1 MEKPMISFA
10 EAGDPVLLIL
20 SVPAEFAATGSDTDC
35 FVIPVLSRQG
45 GFLLCVPRGVLSED
59 ALIDC
64 LSGEDA
70 SHVLGPS
77 KGIAVQLHEEGEEQA
92 VVPVPG
98 TFNVMLVDFSDDAL
112 LWVREYDQNTD
123 SLDSVVSF
131 AQEHPFGVPV
141 ASQLV
146 PYAQEWIAGQGSERV
161 NFYSAQEEQDPP
173 AAKRASAKGASKSKG
188 VVPKRVTNAQMLEQ
202 MEIMMA
208 QMKSLVV
215 RTEVL
220 EQSKASGA
228 KVVSELGGG
237 SISGVPAVSAG
248 LTMQS
253 GPPMTAFAKYT
264 ALVGPPPKV
273 KPTVP
278 VPSPAAPPG
287 AGEAQSS
294 EEHPGLAQALTQ
306 QSSAVLALVSHL
318 ASQSDPLSE
327 IPGVGAHSTSIKG
340 VQKRERMQQDLA
352 MGSSSYYLQVMQQLH
367 KKLYPSIPLPKTI
380 DDLSH
385 LSVLTYLERTG
396 GFKNAREAGL
406 MMWLLGYAVDA
417 AAQGDLHQVR
427 ERLALMMVALEQSVV
442 DGDWTVAFLLSLAE
456 DPPISLFLDKT
467 STLSPFGK
475 PFSSLVPPPWAS
487 VVLAY
492 VKEMEVLQS
501 RKPDSP
507 KRIPKTADPENPSPK
522 RRPRFPKKP
531 RQDQDAAKGQ

>member
-1 MEKPMISFA
+1 MISFA

-20 SVPAEFAATGSDTDC
+20 SVPAEFAASNADTDC
-35 FVIPVLSRQG
+35 FAIPVMNRAG
-45 GFLLCVPRGVLSED
+45 GFLLCLPRGVISED
-59 ALIDC
+59 VLIDC
-64 LSGEDA
+64 LSGDDA

-77 KGIAVQLHEEGEEQA
+77 KGVPVQLREEGEDQV

-98 TFNVMLVDFSDDAL
+98 SVNVMLVDFSDDAL
-112 LWVREYDQNTD
+112 SWVREYDQLVD
-123 SLDSVVSF
+123 SLDNIVAFSP
-131 AQEHPFGVPV
+131 EHPFAVPI

-146 PYAQEWIAGQGSERV
+146 PFAQEWISSQGSDRV

-173 AAKRASAKGASKSKG
+173 AAKKAATKIGAKSKG
-188 VVPKRVTNAQMLEQ
+188 AVPKRVTNAQMMEQ

-220 EQSKASGA
+220 EQSKVPGA
-228 KVVSELGGG
+228 KAAQEPGGG
-237 SISGVPAVSAG
+237 SILGVPAVSAG
-248 LTMQS
+248 MPLFT
-253 GPPMTAFAKYT
+253 GPPATAFAKYT

-273 KPTVP
+273 KV
-278 VPSPAAPPG
+278 AAPVTPV
-287 AGEAQSS
+287 ASPQVPAEAQGS
-294 EEHPGLAQALTQ
+294 EDPPGLAQALNQ

-352 MGSSSYYLQVMQQLH
+352 MGSSNYYLQVMQQLH
-367 KKLYPSIPLPKTI
+367 KKLYPSVPLPKTI
-380 DDLSH
+380 DDLAH

-406 MMWLLGYAVDA
+406 MMWLVGYAVDA

-427 ERLALMMVALEQSVV
+427 ERLALLMVALEQSVV

-467 STLSPFGK
+467 STMSPFGK

-501 RKPDSP
+501 RKPESP
-507 KRIPKTADPENPSPK
+507 KRTPKAADPDAPSPK

-531 RQDQDAAKGQ
+531 RADQDATK